1 MTVIYSIGNTLAK
14 VSGDLDGLE
23 EYLTFTPRSSSAE
36 EGKSICLLHKNK
48 FPVGLVN
55 YVQKKYNGEII
66 DTRTP
71 PKLSP
76 IKSPL
81 KASLFDFQNEA
92 VNMAISK
99 TTGILHLPVSAG
111 KTYIAIEI
119 FRRLG
124 LKTLY
129 LVPRNELMFQSASK
143 LRELIDAPI
152 EIGLCGDSIIQDG
165 QIVFSSVFSAHN
177 LDLTQFQLVIADEC
191 HRAPMKTYFDIVM
204 SCVNAYYKIG
214 ISGTVS
220 GRFDEMEILNEA
232 CIGPVIYNIG
242 MDVLKKCGLICEAEI
257 IFLES
262 VIPSSI
268 NLYSIPEQYR
278 RRYFSQIET
287 ACIVKNSFRNNQI
300 QRVATMFKN
309 KTILIFVKRI
319 EHGEILSSLIPD
331 SIFCD
336 GSMSIS
342 KRMSVLANIEGK
354 VLIATSIFEEGVDLK
369 VFDVILLASGGKS
382 PISLTQK
389 IGRGLR
395 NRPGKKLYV
404 FDFLDIGGNTF
415 IENMSR
421 SRLKHLQNS
430 DFNVRIQR
438 LPNSSELRETV
449 S

>member
-1 MTVIYSIGNTLAK
+1 MTTYLIGNTLTK
-14 VSGDLDGLE
+14 VDGDLTGLE
-23 EYLTFTPRSSSAE
+23 EYLTFTPRSTSP
-36 EGKSICLLHKNK
+36 EGEAPISLLHKNK
-48 FPVGLVN
+48 FPSGLIE
-55 YVQKKYNGEII
+55 YVRKKYPGEVI

-71 PKLSP
+71 PTL
-76 IKSPL
+76 SPL
-81 KASLFDFQNEA
+81 KFPLKAELFDFQKEA
-92 VNMAISK
+92 VDMAISK
-99 TTGILHLPVSAG
+99 TMGILHLPVSAG

-129 LVPRNELMFQSASK
+129 LVPRNELMIQSASK

-165 QIVFSSVFSAHN
+165 QIVFSSIFSAHN

-191 HRAPMKTYFDIVM
+191 HRAPAKTYFDIVM
-204 SCVNAYYKIG
+204 GCINAHYRIG

-220 GRFDEMEILNEA
+220 GRYDEMEILNEA
-232 CIGPVIYNIG
+232 CIGPVIYNVG
-242 MDVLKKCGLICEAEI
+242 MDTLKKCGLICDSEV

-262 VIPSSI
+262 IIPQSV

-278 RRYFSQIET
+278 RRYFSKIET
-287 ACIVKNSFRNNQI
+287 TCIVKNSFRNNQI
-300 QRVATMFKN
+300 QQIASLFKG
-309 KTILIFVKRI
+309 KTILIFVKRV

-415 IENMSR
+415 IETMSR
-421 SRLKHLQNS
+421 SRLKHLQAS

-438 LPNSSELRETV
+438 LPNSQELREFT